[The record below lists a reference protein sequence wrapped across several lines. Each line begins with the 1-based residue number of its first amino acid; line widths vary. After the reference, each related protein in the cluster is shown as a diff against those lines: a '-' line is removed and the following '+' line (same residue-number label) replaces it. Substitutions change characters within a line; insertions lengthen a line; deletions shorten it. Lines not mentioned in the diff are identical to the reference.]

1 MIYKLILQKQA
12 AVRLVGFIALALLLG
27 ITHEVRAQE
36 LSEVTL
42 VTAVPNM
49 SFSAIWAAEQLRFF
63 EEEGVRATVAT
74 AGGGAPCVAA
84 VVGRSADF
92 CATSS
97 DGLILAQLQG
107 APLIAVQAHNRNVTL
122 SITVN
127 KEIVDRA
134 GLTRESPLEDRLKLL
149 TQLHTIGVTS
159 PGAVSHQIFKFLI
172 SKVGGDPDKLKF
184 AFLGGAQLPAALINN
199 VVQAF
204 AQSPPSA
211 EITEAA
217 GRGYVLIPLARGEL
231 PELTDYPFEV
241 LVARSD
247 VIESK
252 PAVTRAVC
260 RAISRA
266 GALIRNDPQKAKAAL
281 RAHRLFSPG
290 RLEEGVFELA
300 FSMIESAI
308 PEWGNM
314 TEEGWQKVID
324 FSSGA
329 GIIDASAQ
337 GVSAREGLL
346 WTNEFVG
353 TGP

>member
-1 MIYKLILQKQA
+1 MNYKPKLQKKA
-12 AVRLVGFIALALLLG
+12 AVRLMGFIALTSFLG

-36 LSEVTL
+36 LPEVTL
-42 VTAVPNM
+42 VASVPNM
-49 SFSAIWAAEQLRFF
+49 AFSAIWAAEQLQFF
-63 EEEGVRATVAT
+63 EDEGVRVTVVS
-74 AGGGAPCVAA
+74 AGGGSPCVAA

-92 CATSS
+92 CAVSS
-97 DGLILAQLQG
+97 DGLILARLQG
-107 APLIAVQAHNRNVTL
+107 APLIAVQAHNRSVTL
-122 SITVN
+122 SIAVN
-127 KEIVDRA
+127 KEVVDRA

-159 PGAVSHQIFKFLI
+159 PGSVSYQIFKFLI
-172 SKVGGDPDKLKF
+172 RKVGGDPDKLKF
-184 AFLGGAQLPAALINN
+184 AFLGGAQLPSALINN
-199 VVQAF
+199 VIQAF

-211 EITEAA
+211 EITEAT

-241 LVARSD
+241 LVARPD
-247 VIESK
+247 VIQSK
-252 PAVTRAVC
+252 PAITRAVC

-266 GALIRNDPQKAKAAL
+266 GALIRSDPQKAKAAL
-281 RAHRLFSPG
+281 RTHRLFNPG
-290 RLEEGVFELA
+290 RLDEAVFELA
-300 FSMIESAI
+300 FSMIEPAI

-324 FSSGA
+324 FSSA
-329 GIIDASAQ
+329 SGIIDGSAE
-337 GVSAREGLL
+337 GVSAREGVF